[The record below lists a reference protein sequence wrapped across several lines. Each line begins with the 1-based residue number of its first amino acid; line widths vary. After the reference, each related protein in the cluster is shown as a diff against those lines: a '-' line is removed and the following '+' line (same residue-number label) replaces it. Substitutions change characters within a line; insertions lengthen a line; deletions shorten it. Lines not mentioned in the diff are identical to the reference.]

1 LYKFWLMALA
11 AAFYSVCGVA
21 QTIPEPEQHSGTAIE
36 LAGAW
41 VRALPPTQTNTAA
54 YLTISNRGAS
64 AITIVG
70 GSAELADSVE
80 FHATREI
87 DGYMRM
93 EQLHELSVAAGQ
105 SAELAPGGTHLMLLG
120 LARMPASGETVRLCL
135 KMATGAEV
143 CTAAEVRKNA
153 SGAHKHDH
161 H

>member
-1 LYKFWLMALA
+1 MAVA

-21 QTIPEPEQHSGTAIE
+21 QTTPNTAQQPDPAIE
-36 LAGAW
+36 LTSAW

-54 YLTISNRGAS
+54 YLTINNRSAR

-80 FHATREI
+80 LHVTREI

-93 EQLHELSVAAGQ
+93 EQLYELPVAPGQ

-135 KMATGAEV
+135 TMATGADV
-143 CTAAEVRKNA
+143 CTVAQVRKST
-153 SGAHKHDH
+153 SGATKHDH